1 MKIILPFLLLF
12 SSFALFAQQNNFCG
26 QVEMNEKYFQQH
38 PEVKQQRDALEIFTA
53 NYTANYYLQLQQN
66 SRASDTIQYI
76 IPVVF
81 HIMHDYGDENISKA
95 QILDVIRIMNEDYQK
110 RNPDTS
116 QVIPFFQPIMGNVQ
130 VEFRLAQLDPD
141 GICTDGITRHQTNL
155 TNGGDDALKEI
166 VNWPADKYL
175 NIWVEKFI
183 NFASAAAYATFP
195 GFDANLDGIVASHSV
210 VGSIGTSSNT
220 PNVYHILSHEAG
232 HYLNLWHTWGT
243 NNTPGIATNCSMD
256 DFVFDTPSTIGSS
269 GCNLSQ
275 STCTVGE
282 IDNVQNI
289 MDYSN
294 CPHMFTQGQVAR
306 MQAALN
312 SNLGNRSNLWTP
324 ANLLLTGTNN
334 DYLAPVCAPVADF
347 SNKTI
352 RICEG
357 QSVSF
362 NNTSYGGDFTTI
374 NWQFNGGNITTSTDI
389 NPTVLYNTLG
399 VYDVTLNLTN
409 SQGSSTLVRPALVEV
424 SPAIA
429 STFAPSVQDFETLS
443 FPSNNWYYENNIGTH
458 WQTTTLASVSGSS
471 SICLQNDSTSIGTS
485 DVLYTQSFNLS
496 NITAP
501 VFNFKLAF
509 ANRNDSNDNL
519 KIFMSTDCGNTW
531 VLKYTKAG
539 STLKTSSSTAF
550 NFIPTS
556 SEWRQD
562 AMNISAAAGQSNV
575 RFKFEFTAQ
584 GGNNIFIDDINI
596 LGLTG
601 IELLNADAIN
611 LSLSPNPAQQ
621 QSVLSFDLSAPATVS
636 YSLSDIAGRILLQTT
651 NEKKDAGNHLFTI
664 YNPQSAG
671 VYFITLNINR
681 QKIVK
686 KIVFE

>member
-1 MKIILPFLLLF
+1 MRNLLPFVLLF
-12 SSFALFAQQNNFCG
+12 SASALYAQQNNFCG
-26 QVEMNEKYFQQH
+26 QVEMNEKYLKLH

-95 QILDVIRIMNEDYQK
+95 QILDVIRIMNEDFQK

-116 QVIPFFQPIMGNVQ
+116 QVIPLFQPIIGNVQ

-141 GICTDGITRHQTNL
+141 GNCTDGITRHQTYL
-155 TNGGDDALKEI
+155 TNGGDDALKAI
-166 VNWPADKYL
+166 VNWPADRYL

-183 NFASAAAYATFP
+183 SNPSVAAYSNLP
-195 GFDANLDGIVASHSV
+195 GVAANLDGIVAAHSF
-210 VGSIGTSSNT
+210 VGSIGTSYNS
-220 PNVYHILSHEAG
+220 PSVYHMLSHEAG
-232 HYLNLWHTWGT
+232 HYLNLWHTWGQT
-243 NNTPGIATNCSMD
+243 NTPGIATNCEMD
-256 DFVFDTPSTIGSS
+256 DFVFDTPNTIGSS

-275 STCTVGE
+275 STCTEGE

-289 MDYSN
+289 MDYSS
-294 CPHMFTQGQVAR
+294 CRHMFTQGQAAR

-312 SNLGNRSNLWTP
+312 SNLGNRNNLWTP

-334 DYLAPVCAPVADF
+334 GYLAPVCAPVADF

-357 QSVSF
+357 QSVTF
-362 NNTSYGGDFTTI
+362 NNASYGGDFTTI
-374 NWQFNGGNITTSTDI
+374 NWTFAGGNILNSTDT
-389 NPTVLYNTLG
+389 NPTVFYDTVGL
-399 VYDVTLNLTN
+399 YDVTLNLTN
-409 SQGSSTLVRPALVEV
+409 NSGSSTLVRPALVEV

-429 STFAPSVQDFETLS
+429 ATPSPMVQDFETLT
-443 FPSNNWYYENNIGTH
+443 FPSNYWYFENYVGTH

-471 SICLQNDSTSIGTS
+471 SIYLQNDSTSIGTS
-485 DVLYTQSFNLS
+485 DVLYTQSYNLS

-539 STLKTSSSTAF
+539 SSLKTSSSAAF

-562 AMNISAAAGQSNV
+562 AMNISTAAGQPNV
-575 RFKFEFTAQ
+575 RFKFEFTSL

-596 LGLTG
+596 GSVTG
-601 IELLNADAIN
+601 IEKLNVDAIN
-611 LSLSPNPAQQ
+611 LSLSPNPAQNQ
-621 QSVLSFDLSAPATVS
+621 TVLSFELFAPATVS
-636 YSLSDIAGRILLQTT
+636 YSISDITGRILLQST
-651 NEKKDAGNHLFTI
+651 NEKKDAGNHFYTI
-664 YNPQSAG
+664 YNPQAAG
-671 VYFITLNINR
+671 VYFITLNINGQR
-681 QKIVK
+681 IVK
-686 KIVFE
+686 KLVFE